1 MMAEAEATAQN
12 EDSLESSTED
22 ADSTP
27 AVVEEGVDGGGGTT
41 RRLCDP
47 FLDRYATM
55 MDHENIASILG
66 EQDHMYVHNVFGK
79 ECHNV

>member
-1 MMAEAEATAQN
+1 MAEFEAEAKDQT
-12 EDSLESSTED
+12 EDSLESSTAA

-27 AVVEEGVDGGGGTT
+27 AVVEDVCGGTT

-55 MDHENIASILG
+55 MDHDNIASILA
-66 EQDHMYVHNVFGK
+66 EQEHMYVHIFR
-79 ECHNV
+79 